1 MAPSFESFRRH
12 IVASIDLET
21 FQLEEFIKWI
31 KYDAQGLSFDN
42 DPNGDEAQK
51 YLSNDA
57 MKHIAVRVTNP
68 FDGNR
73 KLAVSACVDEF
84 SRLDAVSTWQA
95 QPAPS
100 YLVRSR
106 IHNAVDSHELGFDCL
121 GATLADPR
129 LPQPPQYT
137 TASERQICHVKID
150 LLGADDAEQVVQ
162 AVYTSKIRTNI
173 VNDANLN
180 LAHYLCKFSAGH
192 PRLCVYAAEIC
203 AQGEA
208 KIENGTA
215 SHVAYCT
222 LVKTLVNLSLVTV
235 TATSLT
241 EPILRLALRGML
253 CASSAQVGDS
263 TTFAD
268 LCATGI
274 YANTVSTDE
283 QVPTIPP
290 LVLLRW
296 SVVICRGTDSS
307 PFLKHLASVLV
318 SYFDCQPSPEG
329 FEKMARCLL
338 EIALLV

>member
-1 MAPSFESFRRH
+1 MNPLTHLLLSVLIDRYLYGCVIIDDATVATDTDVTDSGATTHAPTATTSIIAPITNPTVMAPSFESFRRH

-106 IHNAVDSHELGFDCL
+106 IYNAVDSHELGFDCL

-137 TASERQICHVKID
+137 TASD
-150 LLGADDAEQVVQ
+150 L
-162 AVYTSKIRTNI
+162 
-173 VNDANLN
+173 
-180 LAHYLCKFSAGH
+180 
-192 PRLCVYAAEIC
+192 P
-203 AQGEA
+203 
-208 KIENGTA
+208 
-215 SHVAYCT
+215 
-222 LVKTLVNLSLVTV
+222 
-235 TATSLT
+235 
-241 EPILRLALRGML
+241 
-253 CASSAQVGDS
+253 
-263 TTFAD
+263 
-268 LCATGI
+268 
-274 YANTVSTDE
+274 
-283 QVPTIPP
+283 
-290 LVLLRW
+290 
-296 SVVICRGTDSS
+296 
-307 PFLKHLASVLV
+307 
-318 SYFDCQPSPEG
+318 CQN
-329 FEKMARCLL
+329 
-338 EIALLV
+338 